1 MMLAIQPKHQAG
13 PPSLHPGNVTMVKA
27 LDEIL
32 LYSCMAAVVMA
43 IIVLAAASWIS

>member
-1 MMLAIQPKHQAG
+1 
-13 PPSLHPGNVTMVKA
+13 MVKA

-43 IIVLAAASWIS
+43 IIVLAAAIWIS